1 MNIQAVSYTHL
12 YGVIKHFPGHG
23 ATSGD
28 THEGY
33 AYVGKTL
40 DEMLDNEMYPFAQAI
55 DKGVAFI
62 MVGHISA
69 PEIIGDDTPSSLS
82 SVMTVSYTH
91 LVWAAD
97 VEFSLQFNYKE
108 RLWYKKLAAVNSLF
122 IYRLYESLLFL
133 YICLLFIRFFR
144 LLFAGKKR
152 VEKNSMVL
160 QQHDDQ
166 LIACAV
172 DGTMGISKSVW

>member
-1 MNIQAVSYTHL
+1 MV
-12 YGVIKHFPGHG
+12 GVN
-23 ATSGD
+23 TSG
-28 THEGY
+28 
-33 AYVGKTL
+33 AVGICIR
-40 DEMLDNEMYPFAQAI
+40 DYQYSN
-55 DKGVAFI
+55 V
-62 MVGHISA
+62 
-69 PEIIGDDTPSSLS
+69 SSN
-82 SVMTVSYTH
+82 VHVEH
-91 LVWAAD
+91 GVWAAD